1 MASIRTLRDWA
12 IAAFSGTTAAPL
24 LPNELDLAAHLRGN
38 TPLYEA
44 MRTFLT
50 ARLDARAAMP
60 VPPEP
65 VDCRAVLERNAEV
78 RQVLARLDIIFR
90 SPVNQPA
97 DDDGEQPA

>member
-12 IAAFSGTTAAPL
+12 IAAFSGTTVAPL
-24 LPNELDLAAHLRGN
+24 LPNELDLAAHIRGN

-44 MRTFLT
+44 IRYFLS

-65 VDCRAVLERNAEV
+65 IDCRAILERNAEV
-78 RQVLARLDIIFR
+78 RQILARLDTVYR

-97 DDDGEQPA
+97 EDGEPPA